1 MKKLRKVTAM
11 LMAVCLMAVCFSFTA
26 LAADGSLQFTDPSAA
41 AGENVTVTAKM
52 RTGGGAIGDGKV
64 TVTYDASALEFI
76 SGENASG
83 GNGTVEL
90 SATGD
95 GSASELSYTMEFKA
109 LKEGQATLSV
119 SGYTAY
125 MYSDESLNL
134 TLGSSTVTI
143 TPGSGETTPQEQPA
157 DNAQPSGDA
166 TTVKIDGK
174 NYTIIDEISEALIPA
189 GFTST
194 TYKIEGADHN
204 VLVQETSGMYLVYM
218 QGEDGTKDFF
228 LYDKETGTYSP
239 FEQIDISAGNYIM
252 LLKDTSGVKLPNTY
266 KSTTISLSE
275 NGPQYPAWQNSDN
288 QEYYVIYALNSSGT
302 KSLYQYDTVEKT
314 YQRFT
319 APKAE
324 ETKKSDGFLGKITD
338 TLKDHMDK
346 AIIIVWVVFII
357 MLVAI
362 IVAVVKLHHRNQELD
377 DLYDQYGIDSDDDNR
392 YQDQIKVEKKV
403 QKAAVFRKPEP
414 KEDDYYEESD
424 DEFDFDEYD
433 DDDFSDD
440 DDYDE
445 YGSDDEDSDDDYEE
459 FTDDDFE
466 DEDFDDDEYDDDDDE
481 EYDDDDTFENLDDTG
496 DLGDFD
502 DVKEYRK
509 PAGRNKLGRSHTD
522 DSDFKVDFIDLDD

>member
-64 TVTYDASALEFI
+64 TVTYDPSALEFI
-76 SGENASG
+76 SGENATG
-83 GNGTVEL
+83 GNGTIEL
-90 SATGD
+90 SSTGD
-95 GSASELSYTMEFKA
+95 GNVSELSYTMEFKA

-119 SGYTAY
+119 AGYTAY

-134 TLGSSTVTI
+134 TLGSSTITI
-143 TPGSGETTPQEQPA
+143 APGNGETAPQEQPA

-166 TTVKIDGK
+166 ATVKIDGK
-174 NYTIIDEISEALIPA
+174 NYTIVDEISEALIPA
-189 GFTST
+189 GFTAT

-252 LLKDTSGVKLPNTY
+252 LLKDTSGIKLPDTY

-288 QEYYVIYALNSSGT
+288 QEYYVIYALSSNGT

-314 YQRFT
+314 YQRFV
-319 APKAE
+319 APKTE
-324 ETKKSDGFLGKITD
+324 ETKKADGFFGKITD
-338 TLKDHMDK
+338 TLKDHMGK
-346 AIIIVWVVFII
+346 VIIIAWIVFVV
-357 MLVAI
+357 MLVAV
-362 IVAVVKLHHRNQELD
+362 IVAAVKLHHRNQELD

-392 YQDQIKVEKKV
+392 YQENVKAEKKAP
-403 QKAAVFRKPEP
+403 KAAVFRKPEP
-414 KEDDYYEESD
+414 EEEDDYEESDD

-440 DDYDE
+440 DDYE
-445 YGSDDEDSDDDYEE
+445 DEDSDDDFEE

-466 DEDFDDDEYDDDDDE
+466 DEDFDDDYDDDDYEDE
-481 EYDDDDTFENLDDTG
+481 DDDDFENLDDTS
-496 DLGDFD
+496 DFGDFD

-509 PAGRNKLGRSHTD
+509 PAGRNKIGRSHTD